1 MAQRLSRRKLAIY
14 AADKLVAGDS
24 SKKVL
29 QEVAAYLI
37 ETGRER
43 EAELL
48 ARDIEF
54 ALSERG
60 TTVVRVAS
68 AHELT
73 TTLRQQIEGLVEGTV
88 RLKETVDPTLLGG
101 VRVDTP
107 DKRFDGTLAHKLA
120 GLKAKQ
126 W

>member
-1 MAQRLSRRKLAIY
+1 MAQRVSRRKLADY
-14 AADKLVAGDS
+14 TADQLMAGK
-24 SKKVL
+24 KKVL
-29 QEVAAYLI
+29 QEMAAYLI

-60 TTVVRVAS
+60 VTVVRAAS

-73 TTLRQQIEGLVEGTV
+73 SALRKQIESLVGGTV
-88 RLKETVDPTLLGG
+88 HLKETVDPTLLGG

-107 DKRFDGTLAHKLA
+107 GQRFDGTLSHKLA

>member
-1 MAQRLSRRKLAIY
+1 MAQRVSRRKLAAY
-14 AADKLVAGDS
+14 AADQLMAGN
-24 SKKVL
+24 KKVM
-29 QEVAAYLI
+29 QEIAAYLV

-73 TTLRQQIEGLVEGTV
+73 SALKEQIESLVGGTV
-88 RLKETVDPTLLGG
+88 QLKETVDSTLLGG

-107 DKRFDGTLAHKLA
+107 DKRFDGTLSRKLA
-120 GLKAKQ
+120 ILKAKQ

>member
-1 MAQRLSRRKLAIY
+1 MAQRVSRRKLAAY
-14 AADKLVAGDS
+14 VADQLVAGN
-24 SKKVL
+24 KKVM
-29 QEVAAYLI
+29 QEMAAYLI

-73 TTLRQQIEGLVEGTV
+73 SALRAQIESMVGGTV
-88 RLKETVDPTLLGG
+88 QLQETVDPTLLGG

-107 DKRFDGTLAHKLA
+107 SKRFDSTLSHKLA

>member
-1 MAQRLSRRKLAIY
+1 MAQRVSRRKLAAY
-14 AADKLVAGDS
+14 VADQLVAGN
-24 SKKVL
+24 KKIM
-29 QEVAAYLI
+29 QETAAYLI
-37 ETGRER
+37 ETGRQR
-43 EAELL
+43 ELELL

-73 TTLRQQIEGLVEGTV
+73 SALRAQIESMVGGTV
-88 RLKETVDPTLLGG
+88 RLKETVEPTLLGG

-107 DKRFDGTLAHKLA
+107 SKRFDGTLSHKLA

>member
-1 MAQRLSRRKLAIY
+1 MAQRVSRRKLAAY
-14 AADKLVAGDS
+14 AADQLVAGN
-24 SKKVL
+24 KKVM
-29 QEVAAYLI
+29 QEIAAYLV

-48 ARDIEF
+48 ARDVEF
-54 ALSERG
+54 ALGERG

-73 TTLRQQIEGLVEGTV
+73 SALRAQIEDLVGGTV
-88 RLKETVDPTLLGG
+88 RLKETVDPALLGG

-107 DKRFDGTLAHKLA
+107 GQRFDGTLSRKLA
-120 GLKAKQ
+120 ILKAKQ